1 MPAKRDVIVD
11 PFVSEFIYDVIINA
25 TLDQRRF
32 LNGKYQK
39 VGRSQRKARAFSVT
53 STLEEKALMLTKLG
67 VSFAWVFGIDK
78 GKFKELMQGMKG
90 MSNTQITD
98 KMLQEKMFVITD
110 KQFAFYSGILAANS
124 HSETW
129 LLNRQFLDAAYRL
142 NEWKQ
147 TYGSI
152 PVGEAKNVTPAARY
166 MAKMMLNTIIFS
178 NYVVGA
184 FDINDAEMA
193 VLLYFFSKEKEFLTL
208 DELKSRF
215 NSVYRNFKLIKAVKT
230 LLNAKY
236 IEQGQGEWAKQYRMT
251 GWGVDIALR
260 FEKKVFSLENY

>member
-11 PFVSEFIYDVIINA
+11 PFVSEFIYDTIINA

-39 VGRSQRKARAFSVT
+39 VGRSKRKARAFSVT
-53 STLEEKALMLTKLG
+53 STLEEKALMLAKLG
-67 VSFAWVFGIDK
+67 VSFAWVFNMDK
-78 GKFKELMQGMKG
+78 AKFKEISAEIKG
-90 MSNTQITD
+90 MSNLQITD
-98 KMLQEKMFVITD
+98 MMLREKMFVITD
-110 KQFAFYSGILAANS
+110 KQFLFFAGLMASNS

-129 LLNRQFLDAAYRL
+129 MLNRDFLTASYRL

-147 TYGSI
+147 QYGNATLGAS
-152 PVGEAKNVTPAARY
+152 KDSTPASRD
-166 MAKMMLNTIIFS
+166 MAKVMLNTIIFS
-178 NYVVGA
+178 QYALGA
-184 FDINDAEMA
+184 FDVNDAEMA
-193 VLLYFFSKEKEFLTL
+193 VLLYFLSKEKEFIGF
-208 DELKSRF
+208 DELKLSF
-215 NSVYRNFKLIKAVKT
+215 NSVYKNFKLVKALKT